1 MSIYTDKI
9 QDMLAGNSEIA
20 IKQLES
26 DDLAGNLEATYL
38 LGKVYY
44 DGVYCPP
51 NANKS
56 VELWEKG
63 ARSNNI
69 DCLRALGDCYFF
81 GFGYG
86 ENNEKAME
94 TYNEVLR
101 RNPND
106 HQALCQI
113 GRMHG
118 HGWGVPKNIS
128 HAITLLEN
136 AWRKGSGRAATE
148 IGLLYMFDMEKT
160 VENIKEAIKWYQ
172 RGAEHGDAKGCYR
185 MGLLY
190 KWGDYGLPE
199 SPKMAYQFLFRA
211 KELSDALSLLITSE
225 GCGVASAADMKMLFE
240 EAERRANFGD
250 RELQE
255 AMGQAYARG
264 LGVTAN
270 KDLASKWYL
279 RAIESGNTFAEYQ
292 YGMKFALGMDGF
304 EKDVQE
310 AYKYLSHAAQA
321 GQTYAMKPLAE
332 LLDDEYIPGLSYE
345 ERNSQ
350 MIYWF
355 ERAVEN
361 GEEWAAV
368 TLGRKYEN
376 GYTPVQVDVA
386 KAIHY
391 YQIAADHD
399 IDMVYLSLG
408 KLYMIPGP
416 TANYKLAHRYLSLAQ
431 EKATLDFQI
440 AEIELCYGKMKKDGL
455 GIPKN
460 LEEAHK
466 HFTIAA
472 AKGNTDAIE
481 ELKHIKKGL
490 FGWKLI

>member
-1 MSIYTDKI
+1 
-9 QDMLAGNSEIA
+9 
-20 IKQLES
+20 
-26 DDLAGNLEATYL
+26 
-38 LGKVYY
+38 
-44 DGVYCPP
+44 
-51 NANKS
+51 
-56 VELWEKG
+56 
-63 ARSNNI
+63 
-69 DCLRALGDCYFF
+69 
-81 GFGYG
+81 
-86 ENNEKAME
+86 
-94 TYNEVLR
+94 
-101 RNPND
+101 
-106 HQALCQI
+106 
-113 GRMHG
+113 
-118 HGWGVPKNIS
+118 
-128 HAITLLEN
+128 
-136 AWRKGSGRAATE
+136 
-148 IGLLYMFDMEKT
+148 MFDMEKSID
-160 VENIKEAIKWYQ
+160 NIKAAIKWYQ
-172 RGAEHGDAKGCYR
+172 RGAERGDTKGCYR

-225 GCGVASAADMKMLFE
+225 GCGIATPADMKMLWE
-240 EAERRANFGD
+240 EAERRANYGD

-255 AMGQAYARG
+255 ALGQAYARG
-264 LGVTAN
+264 LGVAAN
-270 KDLASKWYL
+270 KELASKWYL
-279 RAIESGNTFAEYQ
+279 KAIENGNTFAEYQ

-304 EKDVQE
+304 EQDVQT

-345 ERNSQ
+345 ERNAQ

-376 GYTPVQVDVA
+376 GYSPVQVDVA

-431 EKATLDFQI
+431 EKSTLDFQI
-440 AEIELCYGKMKKDGL
+440 AEIELCYGRMNKDGL
-455 GIPKN
+455 GIPRN

-472 AKGNTDAIE
+472 AKGSADATE

>member
-1 MSIYTDKI
+1 MSIYADKI

-26 DDLAGNLEATYL
+26 DDLAGRLEATYL

-44 DGVYCPP
+44 DGLYCSP
-51 NANKS
+51 NPEKATQ
-56 VELWEKG
+56 LWEKG
-63 ARSNNI
+63 AQNNSI

-81 GFGYG
+81 GFGYS

-101 RNPND
+101 RNPSE

-128 HAITLLEN
+128 HAITLLED
-136 AWRKGSGRAATE
+136 AWKKGSGRAATE
-148 IGLLYMFDMEKT
+148 IGLLYMFDTEKN

-172 RGAEHGDAKGCYR
+172 RGAERGDAKGCYR

-199 SPKMAYQFLFRA
+199 SQKMAYQFLLRA

-225 GCGVASAADMKMLFE
+225 GCGVASPADMKILFE
-240 EAERRANFGD
+240 EAERRAEFGD
-250 RELQE
+250 GELQE
-255 AMGQAYARG
+255 ALGQAYARG
-264 LGVTAN
+264 LGVSVNTE
-270 KDLASKWYL
+270 LASKWYL

-304 EKDVQE
+304 EKNIE
-310 AYKYLSHAAQA
+310 KAYKYLFHAAQA
-321 GQTYAMKPLAE
+321 GQSYAMKPLAD

-345 ERNSQ
+345 ERNAQ
-350 MIYWF
+350 MLYWF
-355 ERAVEN
+355 EKAVEN

-399 IDMVYLSLG
+399 IDTVYLSLG
-408 KLYMIPGP
+408 KLYMIPGS
-416 TANYKLAHRYLSLAQ
+416 TANYKMAHRYLALAQ
-431 EKATLDFQI
+431 EKSTLDFQI
-440 AEIELCYGKMKKDGL
+440 AEIELCYGRMNKDGL
-455 GIPKN
+455 GVPKN

-466 HFTIAA
+466 HFMIAA
-472 AKGNTDAIE
+472 AKGNQDAIE
-481 ELKHIKKGL
+481 ELKHMKKGL

>member
-1 MSIYTDKI
+1 MSIYIDKMK
-9 QDMLAGNSEIA
+9 DLLDANTAIA
-20 IKQLES
+20 IQQLENDS
-26 DDLAGNLEATYL
+26 AAGNLEATYL
-38 LGKVYY
+38 LGKVYF
-44 DGVYCPP
+44 DGIYAAPTADRFIP
-51 NANKS
+51 
-56 VELWEKG
+56 LWEKG
-63 ARSNNI
+63 ASNNI
-69 DCLRALGDCYFF
+69 DCLRSLGDCYFF
-81 GFGYG
+81 GSGYP
-86 ENNEKAME
+86 ESNEKAIE
-94 TYNEVLR
+94 IYNEVIR

-106 HQALCQI
+106 HQTLCQI

-118 HGWGVPKNIS
+118 HGWGFTQNIPYS
-128 HAITLLEN
+128 ITLLED

-148 IGLLYMFDMEKT
+148 IGLLYMFNMEKT
-160 VENIKEAIKWYQ
+160 IDNIKAAVKWYQ
-172 RGAEHGDAKGCYR
+172 RGAEMGDSKGCYR

-199 SPKMAYQFLFRA
+199 SPKTAYQYFVRG
-211 KELSDALSLLITSE
+211 KELSDCLSMLITST
-225 GCGVASAADMKMLFE
+225 GCGVATPEEMRAFFA
-240 EAERRANFGD
+240 EAERRANWND
-250 RELQE
+250 AELQD
-255 AMGQAYARG
+255 ALGQAYARG
-264 LGVTAN
+264 LGVPAN
-270 KDLASKWYL
+270 KELASTWYEK
-279 RAIESGNTFAEYQ
+279 AIENGNTFSEYQ
-292 YGMKFALGMDGF
+292 YGMKYVLGTDGF
-304 EKDVQE
+304 EVDHRKGYE
-310 AYKYLSHAAQA
+310 YLSHAAQA

-332 LLDDEYIPGLSYE
+332 LLDDEYIPGLSTE

-355 ERAVEN
+355 EKAVEN
-361 GEEWAAV
+361 GDEWAAV

-376 GYTPVQVDVA
+376 GYSPVQVDVA

-431 EKATLDFQI
+431 EKSTLDFQI
-440 AEIELCYGKMKKDGL
+440 GEIELCYGKMNKDGL

-460 LEEAHK
+460 LEEAYR

-472 AKGNTDAIE
+472 SKGNTDAIE

>member
-1 MSIYTDKI
+1 
-9 QDMLAGNSEIA
+9 
-20 IKQLES
+20 
-26 DDLAGNLEATYL
+26 
-38 LGKVYY
+38 
-44 DGVYCPP
+44 
-51 NANKS
+51 
-56 VELWEKG
+56 
-63 ARSNNI
+63 
-69 DCLRALGDCYFF
+69 
-81 GFGYG
+81 
-86 ENNEKAME
+86 
-94 TYNEVLR
+94 
-101 RNPND
+101 
-106 HQALCQI
+106 
-113 GRMHG
+113 
-118 HGWGVPKNIS
+118 
-128 HAITLLEN
+128 
-136 AWRKGSGRAATE
+136 
-148 IGLLYMFDMEKT
+148 MEKN

-225 GCGVASAADMKMLFE
+225 GCGVASPADMKMLFE

-250 RELQE
+250 GELQE
-255 AMGQAYARG
+255 ALGQAYVRG
-264 LGVTAN
+264 LGVAVN
-270 KDLASKWYL
+270 KELASKWYL
-279 RAIESGNTFAEYQ
+279 RAIENGNTFAEYQ

-304 EKDVQE
+304 EKDIQQ

-321 GQTYAMKPLAE
+321 GQSYAMKPLAE
-332 LLDDEYIPGLSYE
+332 LLDDEYIPGLSME
-345 ERNSQ
+345 DRNSQ

-386 KAIHY
+386 KAINY

-416 TANYKLAHRYLSLAQ
+416 TANYKMAHRYLSLAQ

-440 AEIELCYGKMKKDGL
+440 AEIELCYGKMNKDGL

-472 AKGNTDAIE
+472 AKGNADAIE

-490 FGWKLI
+490 FGWKII

>member
-1 MSIYTDKI
+1 
-9 QDMLAGNSEIA
+9 
-20 IKQLES
+20 
-26 DDLAGNLEATYL
+26 
-38 LGKVYY
+38 
-44 DGVYCPP
+44 
-51 NANKS
+51 
-56 VELWEKG
+56 
-63 ARSNNI
+63 
-69 DCLRALGDCYFF
+69 
-81 GFGYG
+81 
-86 ENNEKAME
+86 
-94 TYNEVLR
+94 
-101 RNPND
+101 
-106 HQALCQI
+106 
-113 GRMHG
+113 
-118 HGWGVPKNIS
+118 
-128 HAITLLEN
+128 
-136 AWRKGSGRAATE
+136 
-148 IGLLYMFDMEKT
+148 
-160 VENIKEAIKWYQ
+160 
-172 RGAEHGDAKGCYR
+172 
-185 MGLLY
+185 
-190 KWGDYGLPE
+190 
-199 SPKMAYQFLFRA
+199 
-211 KELSDALSLLITSE
+211 
-225 GCGVASAADMKMLFE
+225 
-240 EAERRANFGD
+240 
-250 RELQE
+250 
-255 AMGQAYARG
+255 
-264 LGVTAN
+264 
-270 KDLASKWYL
+270 
-279 RAIESGNTFAEYQ
+279 
-292 YGMKFALGMDGF
+292 MKFALGMDGF

-361 GEEWAAV
+361 GEEWVAV

-440 AEIELCYGKMKKDGL
+440 AEIELCYGRMNKDGL

>member
-1 MSIYTDKI
+1 MSVYTDKVQEMFADSI
-9 QDMLAGNSEIA
+9 EIA
-20 IKQLES
+20 IKQLEN

-38 LGKVYY
+38 LGKVFY
-44 DGVYCPP
+44 DGVYSPP
-51 NANKS
+51 KS
-56 VELWEKG
+56 KKSIRLWEKG
-63 ARSNNI
+63 AQNGSI

-81 GFGYG
+81 GFGYE

-101 RNPND
+101 KSPND

-113 GRMHG
+113 GRLYG
-118 HGWGVPKNIS
+118 HGWGVSKNIS
-128 HAITLLEN
+128 HAVDLLED
-136 AWRKGSGRAATE
+136 AWKKGSCRAATE
-148 IGLLYMFDMEKT
+148 IGLLYMSDMEKT
-160 VENIKEAIKWYQ
+160 VENVKEAIKWYQ
-172 RGAEHGDAKGCYR
+172 RGAEHGDSMGCYR

-190 KWGDYGLPE
+190 KWGDFGLPE

-211 KELSDALSLLITSE
+211 KELSDALSLLITSV
-225 GCGVASAADMKMLFE
+225 GCGVASPADMKMLFE
-240 EAERRANFGD
+240 EAERRAEFGD
-250 RELQE
+250 SKLQE
-255 AMGQAYARG
+255 ALGEAYACG

-304 EKDVQE
+304 EKDAQE
-310 AYKYLSHAAQA
+310 AYKYLSHAAKA

-376 GYTPVQVDVA
+376 GYTPVKVDVA

-416 TANYKLAHRYLSLAQ
+416 TANYKLAYHYLSLAQ
-431 EKATLDFQI
+431 EKSTLDFHI
-440 AEIELCYGKMKKDGL
+440 AEIELCYGRMNKDGL

-460 LEEAHK
+460 LEEAYV
-466 HFTIAA
+466 HFMIAA